1 MQLLHGWYYHTK
13 KYRVAMTKAEQCKV
27 DLVPGWGNTY
37 DKPQW
42 EKMRKEYHEYCP
54 KSNSKS
60 NNIVFCPQEIIKRK
74 NDKRVQWQ
82 NDHLNDYIK
91 SLGGKDVKDE
101 EESRKK
107 KNKKIRGM
115 KKKKMSKSNKIE
127 KFKKTMDKLNNK
139 LNDINNKLDHLNDYI
154 KSLGEKSKKSKP
166 KEKSEEK
173 GKQERIQEE
182 K

>member
-1 MQLLHGWYYHTK
+1 MLQPIQGWDYNTK
-13 KYRVAMTKAEQCKV
+13 KFREAMTKKEQCKV
-27 DLVPGWGNTY
+27 DLISIWGPNPPY
-37 DKPQW
+37 DKLPI

-54 KSNSKS
+54 KSKS
-60 NNIVFCPQEIIKRK
+60 NSIVFCPKQIIKRK

-127 KFKKTMDKLNNK
+127 KVKKTMDKLNNK
-139 LNDINNKLDHLNDYI
+139 LNDIKG
-154 KSLGEKSKKSKP
+154 SPPVKKRVTLST
-166 KEKSEEK
+166 
-173 GKQERIQEE
+173 
-182 K
+182 